1 MKKRRSKKPNLLK
14 EARQT
19 IKELQLNRNY
29 IGDSMRRVEA
39 SLERVRETIQST
51 TYADK
56 NKGVEQMVVWL
67 VTEYKQLQARCGEM
81 QTAINSMKDIT
92 SRHTGNWPEPYRTET
107 TTSA

>member
-1 MKKRRSKKPNLLK
+1 
-14 EARQT
+14 
-19 IKELQLNRNY
+19 
-29 IGDSMRRVEA
+29 
-39 SLERVRETIQST
+39 
-51 TYADK
+51 
-56 NKGVEQMVVWL
+56 VWL

>member
-14 EARQT
+14 EARIAIADLKQGRAY
-19 IKELQLNRNY
+19 LQADLQRLNQQ
-29 IGDSMRRVEA
+29 A
-39 SLERVRETIQST
+39 ERARDMITCG

-56 NKGVEQMVVWL
+56 GRTLEQMVVWL
-67 VTEYKQLQARCGEM
+67 VTEYKSMQARCNEM